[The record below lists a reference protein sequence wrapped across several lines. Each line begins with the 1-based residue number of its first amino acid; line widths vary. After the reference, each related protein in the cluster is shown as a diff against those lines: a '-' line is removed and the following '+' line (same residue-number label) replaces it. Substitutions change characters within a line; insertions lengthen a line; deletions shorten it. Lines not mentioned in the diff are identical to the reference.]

1 MQAGRPPA
9 TIAEM
14 PPGRIMA
21 EAEPAT
27 AMTAGTR
34 ADKVA
39 VTKGD
44 TARDSPAADRA
55 GTA

>member
-1 MQAGRPPA
+1 MA
-9 TIAEM
+9 TRQPLATMAEV
-14 PPGRIMA
+14 PPGRITV
-21 EAEPAT
+21 EAEPAV

>member
-1 MQAGRPPA
+1 MAAGRLLGM
-9 TIAEM
+9 TAEVA
-14 PPGRIMA
+14 PGRVMA
-21 EAEPAT
+21 EAELAT

-39 VTKGD
+39 GTRGD